1 LVKASFSKRPR
12 LNHTSY
18 MKSTTPVKEKGR
30 TLFKESLR
38 VYDAKSES
46 WKDGIAQSAKS
57 DGTVKYR
64 NNGAIVSIGMV
75 KQPTAPTAKLLT
87 RLIIL
92 FKISNI
98 NYYRYS
104 GEDIYQ
110 CRPICHDHPSEI
122 RKF

>member
-1 LVKASFSKRPR
+1 
-12 LNHTSY
+12 
-18 MKSTTPVKEKGR
+18 MKSTTPIKEKGR

-46 WKDGIAQSAKS
+46 WKDGTLSAKS

-87 RLIIL
+87 QIIL
-92 FKISNI
+92 FKLSNI
-98 NYYRYS
+98 NYR
-104 GEDIYQ
+104 
-110 CRPICHDHPSEI
+110 
-122 RKF
+122 